1 MSTNQEYVLT
11 DTDLIVSKT
20 DLNGNITYINDDF
33 IRIGEFSKQELI
45 GAPHNILRHSDMPK
59 AAFSD
64 MWKTLKSGQPWTGI
78 VKNRTKSGGFYW
90 VRANI
95 MPLLEHE
102 KVIGYM
108 SVRRKPAAGE
118 VTMIESLYRD
128 IQSGKSNVMLDG
140 GNIISP
146 SVVKKVGRTFNNITV
161 KSKLVTLVLV
171 SLLSFLGISSYGI
184 YGLKVVQSATET
196 NMATIDE
203 HSRAIALV
211 RGVQVDFKTQ
221 VQEFKNILLRGS
233 NPEALSKYRNG
244 FETEEAKVLENI
256 DALNQI
262 MAPMPEKEFVDM
274 AAALKPAHIEIS
286 GKYRTAIKTYNPE
299 NVQLI
304 DSLVKGVDRDFVTN
318 INKLVAFHQEEIA
331 KHIEEGKAFS
341 NSVLHQFI
349 WNSIFLGIA
358 ITLIL
363 LSWSVATSLSIL
375 MPIKNATRLINQVAE
390 GDMIETNEFSKNE
403 LGKMMLAIK
412 MMGIKFGFEAAEDR
426 RIANEMT
433 RIKMALDEVQMPVTL
448 SNAQR
453 ELIYMN
459 NAAQILWGGM
469 REQLVN
475 RFPHFAVQ
483 NMYGSSMAQYLE
495 TEEDRQKIGRQSK
508 TPVVFLTNIGNKT
521 LRATVISVFDDR
533 DLFVGRAT
541 QWQDITAEIT
551 AQKQIARIVE
561 ESTTGNFRNR
571 INIEAKDGFFREL
584 ADGLNTLLGTCE
596 QNYGDISEM
605 FTRLSHGD
613 LTFSITNNYIGEFD
627 TIKQNANH
635 TVTQLTEIIEQI
647 KDITS
652 SLNGSS
658 EEVANSSNHLS
669 KRTTS
674 QASALEET
682 AASMHEL
689 NATVE
694 ANCENANHANDFV
707 QGASG
712 RATKGVEVIRR
723 VVDTMSEIHE
733 SSRKVVDIISVIDGI
748 SFQTNILALN
758 AAVEA
763 ARAGEQ
769 GRGFAVVA
777 SEVRSLAQRAAAAA
791 GEIKML
797 INDSVEKI
805 EDGSSQVV
813 DAGHTM
819 EDIVGSIQTVT
830 HMIGEINAASIEQ
843 KVGISQANEAVVNM
857 EEMTQQNAALVEQ
870 SAVTANNLKEQA
882 VALSEAVNYFKLR

>member
-20 DLNGNITYINDDF
+20 DLKGNITYINDDF
-33 IRIGEFSKQELI
+33 IRIGEFSKEELI
-45 GAPHNILRHSDMPK
+45 GSPHNILRHPDMPK
-59 AAFSD
+59 AAFAD
-64 MWKTLKSGQPWTGI
+64 MWKTLKAGQPWTGL
-78 VKNRTKSGGFYW
+78 VKNRRKLGGFYW
-90 VRANI
+90 VRANA
-95 MPLLEHE
+95 MPIFENE
-102 KVIGYM
+102 KIIGYM
-108 SVRRKPAAGE
+108 SVRSKPKSGE
-118 VTMIESLYRD
+118 VSAATSLYRD
-128 IQSGKSNVMLDG
+128 MQLGKSKVTLDG
-140 GNIISP
+140 GVIITPSIAKAIRRHFDNIS
-146 SVVKKVGRTFNNITV
+146 V
-161 KSKLVTLVLV
+161 KSKLITLMIV
-171 SLLSFLGISSYGI
+171 SLLAFSGMAGFGI
-184 YGLKVVQSATET
+184 YGLKTVQFSTQKNVSTISEHTE
-196 NMATIDE
+196 
-203 HSRAIALV
+203 AITAA
-211 RGVQVDFKTQ
+211 RTSQFAFKAQ
-221 VQEFKNILLRGS
+221 IQEFKNILLRGHH
-233 NPEALSKYRNG
+233 PEMFAKHLKG
-244 FETEEAKVLENI
+244 FDAENAKVGENLQV
-256 DALNQI
+256 LNHL
-262 MAPMPEKEFVDM
+262 MKDMPEKEFVE
-274 AAALKPAHIEIS
+274 AAKALVTEQREVVA
-286 GKYRTAIKTYNPE
+286 KYQAAIKLYTPE
-299 NVQLI
+299 TVESVDSMVNGI
-304 DSLVKGVDRDFVTN
+304 DRSFLDHLDKIVE
-318 INKLVAFHQEEIA
+318 FHKQEII
-331 KHIEEGKAFS
+331 KHISEGKELS
-341 NSVLHQFI
+341 SIMVHRFI
-349 WNSIFLGIA
+349 QSSIFIGFFVFVVVLFWSIA
-358 ITLIL
+358 TLF
-363 LSWSVATSLSIL
+363 SIL
-375 MPIKNATRLINQVAE
+375 VPIKEATRLITKVAE
-390 GDMIETNEFSKNE
+390 GDDIDVHEFSKNE
-403 LGKMMLAIK
+403 LGRMMQSIK
-412 MMGIKFGFEAAEDR
+412 MMGIKFGFEAAEER
-426 RIANEMT
+426 RVASEMT
-433 RIKMALDEVQMPVTL
+433 RIKMALDEVRMPVTL

-459 NAAQILWGGM
+459 NAAQMLWGEMSG
-469 REQLVN
+469 ELVK
-475 RFPHFAVQ
+475 RFPNFTVQ
-483 NMYGSSMAQYLE
+483 NMYGGSVTQYLE
-495 TEEDRQKIGRQSK
+495 NDEDRQKIGIQSQV
-508 TPVVFLTNIGNKT
+508 PVVLVTNIARKI
-521 LRATVISVFDDR
+521 LRVTAVSVFDDR
-533 DLFVGRAT
+533 NVYVGRAT
-541 QWQDITAEIT
+541 QWKNITAEIT

-605 FTRLSHGD
+605 FTRLSRGD
-613 LTFSITNNYIGEFD
+613 LTFSITNKYTGEFD
-627 TIKQNANH
+627 IIKQNANN

-819 EDIVGSIQTVT
+819 EDIVGSIRTVT
-830 HMIGEINAASIEQ
+830 EMISEINAASQEQ
-843 KVGISQANEAVVNM
+843 SFGISQANEAVVNM

>member
-20 DLNGNITYINDDF
+20 DLKGNITYINDDF
-33 IRIGEFSKQELI
+33 IRIGEFSKEELI
-45 GAPHNILRHSDMPK
+45 GSPHNILRHPDMPK
-59 AAFSD
+59 AAFAD
-64 MWKTLKSGQPWTGI
+64 MWKTLKAGQPWTGL
-78 VKNRTKSGGFYW
+78 VKNRRKLGGFYW
-90 VRANI
+90 VRANA
-95 MPLLEHE
+95 MPIFENE
-102 KVIGYM
+102 KIIGYM
-108 SVRRKPAAGE
+108 SVRSKPKSGE
-118 VTMIESLYRD
+118 VSAATSLYRD
-128 IQSGKSNVMLDG
+128 MQLGKSKVTLDG
-140 GNIISP
+140 GVIITPSIAKAIRRHFDNIS
-146 SVVKKVGRTFNNITV
+146 V
-161 KSKLVTLVLV
+161 KSKLITLMIV
-171 SLLSFLGISSYGI
+171 SLLAFSGMAGFGI
-184 YGLKVVQSATET
+184 YGLKTVQFSTQR
-196 NMATIDE
+196 NVSTISE
-203 HSRAIALV
+203 HTAAITAA
-211 RGVQVDFKTQ
+211 RTSQFAFKTQ
-221 VQEFKNILLRGS
+221 IQEFKNILLRGKH
-233 NPEALSKYRNG
+233 PEA
-244 FETEEAKVLENI
+244 FAKHLKAFDAENVKVSENLQ
-256 DALNQI
+256 ALNHL
-262 MAPMPEKEFVDM
+262 MKDMPEKEFVET
-274 AAALKPAHIEIS
+274 AKALITEQREVVA
-286 GKYRTAIKTYNPE
+286 KYQAAIKLYTPE
-299 NVQLI
+299 TVESVDLMVNGI
-304 DSLVKGVDRDFVTN
+304 DRNFVAHLDE
-318 INKLVAFHQEEIA
+318 IVEFHKQEII
-331 KHIEEGKAFS
+331 KHISEGKELSAIM
-341 NSVLHQFI
+341 VYRFI
-349 WNSIFLGIA
+349 QSSIFIGFFVFVVVLFWSIA
-358 ITLIL
+358 TLF
-363 LSWSVATSLSIL
+363 SIL
-375 MPIKNATRLINQVAE
+375 VPIKEATRLITKVAE
-390 GDMIETNEFSKNE
+390 GDDIDVHEFSKNE
-403 LGKMMLAIK
+403 LGRMMQSIK
-412 MMGIKFGFEAAEDR
+412 MMGIKFGFEAAEER
-426 RIANEMT
+426 RVASEMT
-433 RIKMALDEVQMPVTL
+433 RIKMALDEVRMPVTL

-459 NAAQILWGGM
+459 NAAQMLWGEMSG
-469 REQLVN
+469 ELVK
-475 RFPHFAVQ
+475 RFPNFTVQ
-483 NMYGSSMAQYLE
+483 NMYGGSVTQYLE
-495 TEEDRQKIGRQSK
+495 NDEDRQKIGVQSK
-508 TPVVFLTNIGNKT
+508 VPVVLVTNIARKT
-521 LRATVISVFDDR
+521 LRLTAVSVFDDR
-533 DLFVGRAT
+533 NVYVGRAT
-541 QWQDITAEIT
+541 QWKDITAEL
-551 AQKQIARIVE
+551 AMEKQIARIVE

-605 FTRLSHGD
+605 FTRLSRGD
-613 LTFSITNNYIGEFD
+613 LTFSITNKYTGEFD
-627 TIKQNANH
+627 IIKQNANN

-819 EDIVGSIQTVT
+819 EDIVGSIRTVT
-830 HMIGEINAASIEQ
+830 EMISEINAASQEQ
-843 KVGISQANEAVVNM
+843 SFGISQANEAVVNM